1 VKVSGSEQTPA
12 VILATRGLGEADLLV
27 VLLTPGRGKVR
38 AAARHAR
45 KSRRR
50 FPGGLVGGAVGD
62 ATIVPRGAGLM
73 RLEGF
78 VSVRDLGALGRDL
91 GRFAQ
96 VAYLCELTDGLL
108 HEAESDPGMF
118 SALCEAI
125 GRTLDA
131 GADAGVLRRYELGM
145 LRSLGLLPAL
155 DACAVCGDALAPGG
169 PTVPFEEDHG
179 GALCLVHG
187 RGARR
192 VPTAVLGA
200 AGRLLAAGSEAEIDA
215 ALRATAERPAS
226 ERRVLRDLVVG
237 WLRPHLRGKPLRS
250 REFFAKLG
258 PAVPEDG

>member
-1 VKVSGSEQTPA
+1 MSTARPAERTPA

-27 VLLTPGRGKVR
+27 VLLTPGQGKVR

-50 FPGGLVGGAVGD
+50 FPGGLPGGAVGE
-62 ATIVPRGAGLM
+62 ATLALRGAGLS

-78 VSVRDLGALGRDL
+78 VPVRDHGALGRDL

-96 VAYLCELTDGLL
+96 VAYLCELTDALL
-108 HEAESDPGMF
+108 HEPEADPAVF
-118 SALCEAI
+118 SALCEALE
-125 GRTLDA
+125 RTIDV
-131 GADAGVLRRYELGM
+131 GADAGALRRYELLL
-145 LRSLGLLPAL
+145 LRALGLLPAL
-155 DACAVCGDALAPGG
+155 EGCAVCGEALAPG
-169 PTVPFEEDHG
+169 PTIAFEEGHG

-192 VPTAVLGA
+192 VPVEVVEAVR
-200 AGRLLAAGSEAEIDA
+200 RLCTTGGPTEAEA

-226 ERRVLRDLVVG
+226 ERRALRDLVLG
-237 WLRPHLRGKPLRS
+237 WLRPHLRDRPLRS

-258 PAVPEDG
+258 SAAPEDG

>member
-1 VKVSGSEQTPA
+1 MSGSEQTPA
-12 VILATRGLGEADLLV
+12 VILGTRPLGEADLLV

-38 AAARHAR
+38 AAAPHAR
-45 KSRRR
+45 RSRRR

-62 ATIVPRGAGLM
+62 AMIVPRGMGLS

-78 VSVRDLGALGRDL
+78 VSVRDLGGLGRDL

-108 HEAESDPGMF
+108 HEAVADPALF
-118 SALCEAI
+118 SALCESL

-131 GADAGVLRRYELGM
+131 GADAGLLRRYELWL
-145 LRSLGLLPAL
+145 LRALGLLPAL
-155 DACAVCGDALAPGG
+155 EHCAVCGEALAAG
-169 PTVPFEEDHG
+169 PTVSFEEQHG

-192 VPTAVLGA
+192 VPLGVLET
-200 AGRLLAAGSEAEIDA
+200 AGRLLGAGDEAELDA
-215 ALRATAERPAS
+215 ALRITAERPAS
-226 ERRVLRDLVVG
+226 ERRALRDLVQI
-237 WLRPHLRGKPLRS
+237 WLRPHLRQPLRS

-258 PAVPEDG
+258 PAMPEDG

>member
-1 VKVSGSEQTPA
+1 MSGSERTPA
-12 VILATRGLGEADLLV
+12 VILATRPLGEADLLV
-27 VLLTPGRGKVR
+27 VLFTPARGKVR
-38 AAARHAR
+38 AAAPHAR

-50 FPGGLVGGAVGD
+50 FPGGLVGGAVGE
-62 ATIVPRGAGLM
+62 ATIVLRGVGLS

-78 VSVRDLGALGRDL
+78 VSVRDLGGLGRDL

-108 HEAESDPGMF
+108 HESVADPALF
-118 SALCEAI
+118 SALCESI

-131 GADAGVLRRYELGM
+131 GADAGVLRRYELGL
-145 LRSLGLLPAL
+145 LRALGLLPAL
-155 DACAVCGDALAPGG
+155 DACAVCGEAITSG
-169 PTVPFEEDHG
+169 PTVPFEDHHG

-192 VPTAVLGA
+192 VPAEVLET
-200 AGRLLAAGSEAEIDA
+200 AGRLLAAGEEGEIDA

-226 ERRVLRDLVVG
+226 ERRALRDLVQT
-237 WLRPHLRGKPLRS
+237 WLRPHLRAPLRS

-258 PAVPEDG
+258 PAVPDDG

>member
-1 VKVSGSEQTPA
+1 VSGSERTPA
-12 VILATRGLGEADLLV
+12 VVLATRGLGEADLLV

-50 FPGGLVGGAVGD
+50 FPGGLGGGAVGE
-62 ATIVPRGAGLM
+62 ATLVPRGTGLM
-73 RLEGF
+73 RLEEF
-78 VSVRDLGALGRDL
+78 LPLRDLGGLGRDL

-108 HEAESDPGMF
+108 HEAQADPGMF
-118 SALCEAI
+118 SALCEAL

-131 GADAGVLRRYELGM
+131 GADAGAMRRYELGL
-145 LRSLGLLPAL
+145 LRTLGLLPAL
-155 DACAVCGDALAPGG
+155 DACAVCGEALVPGA
-169 PTVPFEEDHG
+169 TVPFEEGHG

-187 RGARR
+187 RSVRR
-192 VPTAVLGA
+192 VPTAVLEA
-200 AGRLLAAGSEAEIDA
+200 AGRLLAAGTDVEIDA

-226 ERRVLRDLVVG
+226 ERRALRDLVVG
-237 WLRPHLRGKPLRS
+237 WLRPHLRQPLRS

-258 PAVPEDG
+258 PAAPEDG

>member
-1 VKVSGSEQTPA
+1 VSGSEQTPA

-50 FPGGLVGGAVGD
+50 FPGGLVGGAVGE
-62 ATIVPRGAGLM
+62 ATIVPRGTGLM
-73 RLEGF
+73 RLDGF

-108 HEAESDPGMF
+108 HEAEADPGMF

-131 GADAGVLRRYELGM
+131 GADAGALRRYELWM

-155 DACAVCGDALAPGG
+155 EACAVCGDALTPG

-192 VPTAVLGA
+192 VPMAVVEA
-200 AGRLLAAGSEAEIDA
+200 AGRLLAAGSEAEIDGV
-215 ALRATAERPAS
+215 LRATAERPAS
-226 ERRVLRDLVVG
+226 ERRALRDLVVG
-237 WLRPHLRGKPLRS
+237 LLRPHLRGRPLRS